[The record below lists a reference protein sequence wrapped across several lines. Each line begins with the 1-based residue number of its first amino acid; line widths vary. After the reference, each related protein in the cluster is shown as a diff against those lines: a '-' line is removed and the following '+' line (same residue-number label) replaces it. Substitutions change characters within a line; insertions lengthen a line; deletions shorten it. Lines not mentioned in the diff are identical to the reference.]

1 MNPVVSYI
9 YIYGDSFLIELKDPL
24 NYLKRLFP
32 EFMFELRDDF
42 FRYHLTPKILDH
54 IAERLASIRV
64 LTPMKEGL
72 NPEPIS
78 GEIEY
83 EKRKLINPSSSSAG
97 VFYDGIRLQGILY
110 TLTKK
115 EERGFEHIH
124 IVITNQ
130 LIVTWDESDR
140 RYHLRTA
147 VYGFPSIISL
157 SGIVEAPAKPREFYI
172 MKKMGVPLPEL
183 KKTFEGRFIDY
194 GNRRTPDVLKGYL
207 IQAIFYGLTGEP
219 FCSNRGCRLFNAHW
233 QEDMIY
239 AQLESPYEFCEKH
252 REFIR

>member
-1 MNPVVSYI
+1 MNPAAI
-9 YIYGDSFLIELKDPL
+9 YIYADSSLIEPKDTL
-24 NYLKRLFP
+24 NYLKGLFP
-32 EFMFELRDDF
+32 EFMFELRGDF
-42 FRYHLTPKILDH
+42 FSYHLTPKILDH
-54 IAERLASIRV
+54 IAKRLASIRV
-64 LTPMKEGL
+64 LTPIKEGL
-72 NPEPIS
+72 NPEPLY

-110 TLTKK
+110 ALINK

-130 LIVTWDESDR
+130 LIVTWDEFDR
-140 RYHLRTA
+140 RYHLRIG

-157 SGIVEAPAKPREFYI
+157 PGIVEAPAKPREFYI
-172 MKKMGVPLPEL
+172 MKNMGVSLPEL
-183 KKTFEGRFIDY
+183 KKIFEGRFIDY
-194 GNRRTPDVLKGYL
+194 GDKRLPQVLKGYL

-219 FCSNRGCRLFNAHW
+219 FCNNRGCKLFNAHW
-233 QEDMIY
+233 QEEMIY

-252 REFIR
+252 REFLR

>member
-1 MNPVVSYI
+1 MNHFVS
-9 YIYGDSFLIELKDPL
+9 IYGANSLIELEGSL

-32 EFMFELRDDF
+32 EFVFELRGEF
-42 FRYHLTPKILDH
+42 FSYHLKPEILDH

-64 LTPMKEGL
+64 LNPMNEEL
-72 NPEPIS
+72 NPEPIP

-83 EKRKLINPSSSSAG
+83 EKRKLINPSSSSIG
-97 VFYDGIRLQGILY
+97 VFYDGIRLQGVLY
-110 TLTKK
+110 TLINK
-115 EERGFEHIH
+115 EERGFKHIH

-140 RYHLRTA
+140 RYHLRVG

-172 MKKMGVPLPEL
+172 MKNMGVPLPEL
-183 KKTFEGRFIDY
+183 KKRFEGRFIDY
-194 GNRRTPDVLKGYL
+194 GDMRLPDVLKGYL
-207 IQAIFYGLTGEP
+207 IQAIFYGITGEP
-219 FCSNRGCRLFNAHW
+219 FCSNSGCKLFNAHW
-233 QEDMIY
+233 QEEMIH
-239 AQLESPYEFCEKH
+239 AQLKSPYEFCEKH